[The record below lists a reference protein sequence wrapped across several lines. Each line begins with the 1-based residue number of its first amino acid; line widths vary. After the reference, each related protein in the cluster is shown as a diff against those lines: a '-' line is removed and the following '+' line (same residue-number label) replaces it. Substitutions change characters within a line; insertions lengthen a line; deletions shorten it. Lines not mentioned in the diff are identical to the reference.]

1 MCLCVYTV
9 RETQSNVQEMIC
21 EMAWHGVF
29 SANGLK
35 NDVVPLMDWDGMT
48 VMMMVTLELF
58 KVTFL

>member
-1 MCLCVYTV
+1 
-9 RETQSNVQEMIC
+9 
-21 EMAWHGVF
+21 MAWHGVF